1 VLTQLKATETLV
13 WVLKQGEYQFQLASS
28 YTAAMARAKYEEE
41 QPLELQVQGRPTTAP
56 QEEKPVEKPQVNIP
70 LLKAVSTAVWKL
82 SLSPEARDRFRQL
95 GIVRIFIR
103 HLNQP
108 TEEVQTMN
116 TFKHVLIKNHFSYD

>member
-1 VLTQLKATETLV
+1 
-13 WVLKQGEYQFQLASS
+13 
-28 YTAAMARAKYEEE
+28 MARAKYEEE